1 MKVKIL
7 MGFILGF
14 SIAFLMGAAIE
25 NDRMEIW
32 GEFVEVGVYKP
43 AFSGI
48 TPEGHCYLAVTNTKT
63 GRSEIFG
70 IPKKALDR
78 LSQKP
83 FQLTEQNS
91 VIVKLSQR

>member
-1 MKVKIL
+1 MKAGVL
-7 MGFILGF
+7 MGFILGL
-14 SIAFLMGAAIE
+14 SVALLMGAAIA
-25 NDRMEIW
+25 NNRMEIW

-70 IPKKALDR
+70 IPKEALER
-78 LSQKP
+78 ISQKP

-91 VIVKLSQR
+91 VITELSRR